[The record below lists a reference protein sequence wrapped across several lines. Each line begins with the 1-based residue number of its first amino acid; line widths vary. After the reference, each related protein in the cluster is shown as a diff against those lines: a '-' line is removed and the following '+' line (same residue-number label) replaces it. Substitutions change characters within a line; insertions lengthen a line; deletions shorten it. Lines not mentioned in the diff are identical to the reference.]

1 MEEIKENTNIKT
13 DYVITNEN
21 DFIKYTNQFSSNKG
35 IKLEEQMLI
44 FVIEPTNDNINN
56 LIFINSMMNI
66 PMKTID
72 INIIFIPEETTKI
85 IEYMIEMNHLN
96 AFGIFNFSIDIMP
109 IDYDLFS
116 LDNDESFREIYIDKN
131 NSSIEK
137 LADIMLKFEV
147 AFGKVKHKYIK
158 GNNAKL
164 FCDLLLNKEEEHNI
178 KSTDEIF
185 GMIVF
190 DRSVD
195 FITPFISNL
204 TFEGLVDE
212 YFGINKG
219 YIKVKRK
226 SFKANFSNED
236 KKIRPEADMSYPLI
250 SDMNNFYCD
259 LRCFHYLTVTKYLMS
274 ISEHIKYLRDNK
286 NNLKSTSEINAALV
300 DLNKLIDSNSF
311 LNDNMEMINQ
321 IFKIINDEDYQTK
334 EFSILKGTSQTNS
347 ETFYDDYIIDK
358 KDMHKIL
365 NLMILESLIGSGIS
379 NYEKFKKDILAVYG
393 YQNLFLFRNLEKL
406 EWLKEKDKLSL
417 KKLFKSNY
425 EQINEKLHLYNEDFV
440 LGQTDDLSY
449 VHQGYCPISLRLIEK
464 VGEGGWSE
472 IKDVFQLIPG
482 VTHYPSNEYEIAKP
496 REDLNTIFL
505 VFLGGVTYTEIEGV
519 RYLNRKYKQIYDNSS
534 EENKT
539 RKQFIIITTQILSS
553 KKLLS
558 SLGKDFGSVYTIKKF
573 YNDIN
578 KEVKK

>member
-1 MEEIKENTNIKT
+1 MEEIKDNNIKT

-250 SDMNNFYCD
+250 SDMNKFYCD

-365 NLMILESLIGSGIS
+365 NLMILESLTGSGIS

-482 VTHYPSNEYEIAKP
+482 VTHYPSNEYEISKP

>member
-1 MEEIKENTNIKT
+1 MDEINENNIKT

-250 SDMNNFYCD
+250 SDMNKFYCD

-321 IFKIINDEDYQTK
+321 IFKIIDDEDYQTK

-365 NLMILESLIGSGIS
+365 NLMILESLTGSGIS

-482 VTHYPSNEYEIAKP
+482 VTHYPSNEYEISKP

>member
-1 MEEIKENTNIKT
+1 MEENNIKT

-250 SDMNNFYCD
+250 SDMNKFYCN
-259 LRCFHYLTVTKYLMS
+259 LRCFHYLTVNKYLMS

-365 NLMILESLIGSGIS
+365 NLMILESLTGSGIS

-482 VTHYPSNEYEIAKP
+482 VTHYPSNEYEISKP

>member
-1 MEEIKENTNIKT
+1 MEEIKENNIKT

-250 SDMNNFYCD
+250 SDMNKFYCD

-358 KDMHKIL
+358 KDMYKIL
-365 NLMILESLIGSGIS
+365 NLMILESLTGSGIS

-482 VTHYPSNEYEIAKP
+482 VTHYPSNEYEISKP

>member
-1 MEEIKENTNIKT
+1 
-13 DYVITNEN
+13 
-21 DFIKYTNQFSSNKG
+21 
-35 IKLEEQMLI
+35 
-44 FVIEPTNDNINN
+44 
-56 LIFINSMMNI
+56 
-66 PMKTID
+66 
-72 INIIFIPEETTKI
+72 
-85 IEYMIEMNHLN
+85 
-96 AFGIFNFSIDIMP
+96 
-109 IDYDLFS
+109 
-116 LDNDESFREIYIDKN
+116 
-131 NSSIEK
+131 
-137 LADIMLKFEV
+137 
-147 AFGKVKHKYIK
+147 
-158 GNNAKL
+158 
-164 FCDLLLNKEEEHNI
+164 
-178 KSTDEIF
+178 
-185 GMIVF
+185 
-190 DRSVD
+190 
-195 FITPFISNL
+195 
-204 TFEGLVDE
+204 
-212 YFGINKG
+212 
-219 YIKVKRK
+219 
-226 SFKANFSNED
+226 
-236 KKIRPEADMSYPLI
+236 
-250 SDMNNFYCD
+250 
-259 LRCFHYLTVTKYLMS
+259 
-274 ISEHIKYLRDNK
+274 
-286 NNLKSTSEINAALV
+286 
-300 DLNKLIDSNSF
+300 
-311 LNDNMEMINQ
+311 MEMINQ

-482 VTHYPSNEYEIAKP
+482 VTHYPSNEYEISKP

>member
-1 MEEIKENTNIKT
+1 MEEINENNIKT

-250 SDMNNFYCD
+250 SDVNKFYCD

-365 NLMILESLIGSGIS
+365 NLMILESLTGSGIS

>member
-1 MEEIKENTNIKT
+1 MEEIKDNNIKT

-250 SDMNNFYCD
+250 SDVNKFYCD

-365 NLMILESLIGSGIS
+365 NLMILESLTGSGIS

-482 VTHYPSNEYEIAKP
+482 VTHYPSNEYEISKP

>member
-1 MEEIKENTNIKT
+1 MEEIKENNIKT

-250 SDMNNFYCD
+250 SDMNKFYCD
-259 LRCFHYLTVTKYLMS
+259 LRCFHYLTVNKYLMS

-365 NLMILESLIGSGIS
+365 NLMILESLTGSGIS

-482 VTHYPSNEYEIAKP
+482 VTHYPSNEYEISKP

>member
-1 MEEIKENTNIKT
+1 MEEIKENNIKT

-250 SDMNNFYCD
+250 SDMNNFYCN

-274 ISEHIKYLRDNK
+274 ISDHIKYLRDNK

-321 IFKIINDEDYQTK
+321 IFKIIDDEDYQTK

-365 NLMILESLIGSGIS
+365 NLMILESLTGNGLS

-482 VTHYPSNEYEIAKP
+482 VTHYPSNEYEISKP

-539 RKQFIIITTQILSS
+539 RKQFIIITTQILRT

>member
-1 MEEIKENTNIKT
+1 MEEIKDNNIKT

-274 ISEHIKYLRDNK
+274 ISEHIRYLRANK

-300 DLNKLIDSNSF
+300 DLNKLIDSNSY

-365 NLMILESLIGSGIS
+365 SLMILESLTGSGIS

-482 VTHYPSNEYEIAKP
+482 VTHYPSNEYEISKP

>member
-1 MEEIKENTNIKT
+1 MDEIKENNIKT

-250 SDMNNFYCD
+250 SDMNKFYCD

-321 IFKIINDEDYQTK
+321 IFKIIDDEDYQTK

-365 NLMILESLIGSGIS
+365 NLMILESLTGSGIS

-482 VTHYPSNEYEIAKP
+482 VTHYPSNEYEISKP

>member
-1 MEEIKENTNIKT
+1 MEEIKENNIKT

-226 SFKANFSNED
+226 SFKSNFSTED

-250 SDMNNFYCD
+250 SDMNNFYCN

-274 ISEHIKYLRDNK
+274 ISDHIKYLRDNK

-321 IFKIINDEDYQTK
+321 IFKIIDDEDYQTK

-365 NLMILESLIGSGIS
+365 NLMILESLTGSGIS

-482 VTHYPSNEYEIAKP
+482 VTHYPSNEYEISKP

-539 RKQFIIITTQILSS
+539 RKQFIIITTQILRT

>member
-1 MEEIKENTNIKT
+1 MEEIKENNIKT

-212 YFGINKG
+212 YYGINKG

-250 SDMNNFYCD
+250 SDMNKFYCN

-358 KDMHKIL
+358 KDMYKIL

-482 VTHYPSNEYEIAKP
+482 VTHYPSNEYEISKP

>member
-1 MEEIKENTNIKT
+1 MDEIKENNIKT

-250 SDMNNFYCD
+250 SDMNKFYCD

-300 DLNKLIDSNSF
+300 DLNKLIDSNSY

-365 NLMILESLIGSGIS
+365 NLMILESLTGSGIS

-482 VTHYPSNEYEIAKP
+482 VTHYPSNEYEISKP

>member
-1 MEEIKENTNIKT
+1 MDEIKENNIKT

-250 SDMNNFYCD
+250 SDMNKFYCD

-365 NLMILESLIGSGIS
+365 NLMILESLTGSGIS

-482 VTHYPSNEYEIAKP
+482 VTHYPSNEYEISKP

>member
-1 MEEIKENTNIKT
+1 MDEIKENNIKT

-212 YFGINKG
+212 YYGINKG

-250 SDMNNFYCD
+250 SDMNKFYCD

-274 ISEHIKYLRDNK
+274 ISDHIKYLRDNK

-365 NLMILESLIGSGIS
+365 NLMILESLTGNGIS

-482 VTHYPSNEYEIAKP
+482 VTHYPSNEYEISKP

-539 RKQFIIITTQILSS
+539 RKQFIIITTQILRS

>member
-1 MEEIKENTNIKT
+1 MEEIKENNIKT

-250 SDMNNFYCD
+250 SDMNKFYCN
-259 LRCFHYLTVTKYLMS
+259 LRCFHYLTVNKYLVS

-300 DLNKLIDSNSF
+300 DLNKLIDSNSY

-365 NLMILESLIGSGIS
+365 NLMILESLTGSGIS

-482 VTHYPSNEYEIAKP
+482 VTHYPSNEYEISKP

>member
-1 MEEIKENTNIKT
+1 MEENNIKT

-250 SDMNNFYCD
+250 SDMNKFYCN

-365 NLMILESLIGSGIS
+365 NLMILESLTGSGIS

-482 VTHYPSNEYEIAKP
+482 VTHYPSNEYEISKP

>member
-1 MEEIKENTNIKT
+1 MEEIKENNIKT

-226 SFKANFSNED
+226 SFKSNFSTED

-250 SDMNNFYCD
+250 SDMNNFYCN

-321 IFKIINDEDYQTK
+321 IFKIIDDEDYQTK

-365 NLMILESLIGSGIS
+365 NLMILESLTGSGIS

-482 VTHYPSNEYEIAKP
+482 VTHYPSNEYEISKP

>member
-1 MEEIKENTNIKT
+1 MEEIKENNIKT

-250 SDMNNFYCD
+250 SDMNKFYCN
-259 LRCFHYLTVTKYLMS
+259 LRCFHYLTVNKYLVS

-300 DLNKLIDSNSF
+300 DLNKLIDSNSY

-365 NLMILESLIGSGIS
+365 NLMILESLTGSGIS

-406 EWLKEKDKLSL
+406 EWLKENDKLSL

-482 VTHYPSNEYEIAKP
+482 VTHYPSNEYEISKP

>member
-1 MEEIKENTNIKT
+1 MEEIKDNNIKT

-250 SDMNNFYCD
+250 SDMNKFYCD

-300 DLNKLIDSNSF
+300 DLNKLIDSNSY

-365 NLMILESLIGSGIS
+365 NLMILESLTGSGIS

-482 VTHYPSNEYEIAKP
+482 VTHYPSNEYEISKP

>member
-1 MEEIKENTNIKT
+1 MDEIKENNIKT

-250 SDMNNFYCD
+250 SDMNKFYCD

-300 DLNKLIDSNSF
+300 DLNKLIDSNSY

-365 NLMILESLIGSGIS
+365 NLMILESLTGNGLS

-482 VTHYPSNEYEIAKP
+482 VTHYPSNEYEISKP

-539 RKQFIIITTQILSS
+539 RKQFIIITTQILRS

>member
-1 MEEIKENTNIKT
+1 MEEIKENNIKT

-212 YFGINKG
+212 YYGINKG

-250 SDMNNFYCD
+250 SDMNKFYCN

-365 NLMILESLIGSGIS
+365 NLMILESLTGSGIS

-482 VTHYPSNEYEIAKP
+482 VTHYPSNEYEISKP

>member
-1 MEEIKENTNIKT
+1 MDEIKENNIKI

-250 SDMNNFYCD
+250 SDMNKFYCD

-365 NLMILESLIGSGIS
+365 NLMILESLTGSGIS

-482 VTHYPSNEYEIAKP
+482 VTHYPSNEYEISKP

>member
-1 MEEIKENTNIKT
+1 MDEIKENNIKT

-250 SDMNNFYCD
+250 SDMNKFYCD

-365 NLMILESLIGSGIS
+365 NLMILESLTGNGIS

-482 VTHYPSNEYEIAKP
+482 VTHYPSNEYEISKP

>member
-1 MEEIKENTNIKT
+1 MEEIKENNIKT

-250 SDMNNFYCD
+250 SDMNKFYCN

-300 DLNKLIDSNSF
+300 DLNKLIDSNSY

-365 NLMILESLIGSGIS
+365 NLMILESLTGSGIS

-482 VTHYPSNEYEIAKP
+482 VTHYPSNEYEISKP

>member
-1 MEEIKENTNIKT
+1 MEEIKENNIKT

-250 SDMNNFYCD
+250 SDMNKFYCD

-300 DLNKLIDSNSF
+300 DLNKLIDSNSY

-365 NLMILESLIGSGIS
+365 NLMILESLTGSGIS

-482 VTHYPSNEYEIAKP
+482 VTHYPSNEYEISKP

>member
-1 MEEIKENTNIKT
+1 MDEIKENNIKT

-250 SDMNNFYCD
+250 SDMNKFYCD

-365 NLMILESLIGSGIS
+365 NLMILESLTGSGIS

>member
-1 MEEIKENTNIKT
+1 MEEIKENNIKT

-212 YFGINKG
+212 YYGINKG

-250 SDMNNFYCD
+250 SDMNKFYCD

-365 NLMILESLIGSGIS
+365 NLMILESLTGSGIS

-482 VTHYPSNEYEIAKP
+482 VTHYPSNEYEISKP

>member
-1 MEEIKENTNIKT
+1 MDEIKENNIKT

-185 GMIVF
+185 GTIVF

-250 SDMNNFYCD
+250 SDMNKFYCD

-365 NLMILESLIGSGIS
+365 NLMILESLTGSGIS

-482 VTHYPSNEYEIAKP
+482 VTHYPSNEYEISKP

>member
-1 MEEIKENTNIKT
+1 MEEIKENNIKT

-250 SDMNNFYCD
+250 SDMNKFYCD

-286 NNLKSTSEINAALV
+286 NNLKSTSELNAALV

-365 NLMILESLIGSGIS
+365 SLMILESLTGSGIS

-482 VTHYPSNEYEIAKP
+482 VTHYPSNEYEISKP

>member
-1 MEEIKENTNIKT
+1 MEEINENNIKT

-250 SDMNNFYCD
+250 SDMNKFYCN

-365 NLMILESLIGSGIS
+365 NLMILESLTGSGIS

-482 VTHYPSNEYEIAKP
+482 VTHYPSNEYEISKP

>member
-1 MEEIKENTNIKT
+1 MEEIKENNIKT

-250 SDMNNFYCD
+250 SDMNKFYCD

-300 DLNKLIDSNSF
+300 DLNKLIDSNSY

-482 VTHYPSNEYEIAKP
+482 VTHYPSNEYEISKP

>member
-1 MEEIKENTNIKT
+1 MEEIKENNIKT

-250 SDMNNFYCD
+250 SDMNKFYCN

-482 VTHYPSNEYEIAKP
+482 VTHYPSNEYEISKP

>member
-1 MEEIKENTNIKT
+1 MEEIKENNIKT

-226 SFKANFSNED
+226 SFKANFSTED

-250 SDMNNFYCD
+250 SDMNKFYCD
-259 LRCFHYLTVTKYLMS
+259 LRCFHYLTVNKYLMS

-365 NLMILESLIGSGIS
+365 NLMILESLTGSGIS

-482 VTHYPSNEYEIAKP
+482 VTHYPSNEYEISKP

>member
-1 MEEIKENTNIKT
+1 MEEIKENNIKT

-185 GMIVF
+185 GMI
-190 DRSVD
+190 
-195 FITPFISNL
+195 
-204 TFEGLVDE
+204 
-212 YFGINKG
+212 
-219 YIKVKRK
+219 
-226 SFKANFSNED
+226 
-236 KKIRPEADMSYPLI
+236 
-250 SDMNNFYCD
+250 
-259 LRCFHYLTVTKYLMS
+259 
-274 ISEHIKYLRDNK
+274 
-286 NNLKSTSEINAALV
+286 
-300 DLNKLIDSNSF
+300 
-311 LNDNMEMINQ
+311 
-321 IFKIINDEDYQTK
+321 
-334 EFSILKGTSQTNS
+334 
-347 ETFYDDYIIDK
+347 
-358 KDMHKIL
+358 
-365 NLMILESLIGSGIS
+365 
-379 NYEKFKKDILAVYG
+379 
-393 YQNLFLFRNLEKL
+393 RN
-406 EWLKEKDKLSL
+406 
-417 KKLFKSNY
+417 
-425 EQINEKLHLYNEDFV
+425 
-440 LGQTDDLSY
+440 
-449 VHQGYCPISLRLIEK
+449 
-464 VGEGGWSE
+464 
-472 IKDVFQLIPG
+472 
-482 VTHYPSNEYEIAKP
+482 
-496 REDLNTIFL
+496 
-505 VFLGGVTYTEIEGV
+505 
-519 RYLNRKYKQIYDNSS
+519 
-534 EENKT
+534 
-539 RKQFIIITTQILSS
+539 
-553 KKLLS
+553 
-558 SLGKDFGSVYTIKKF
+558 
-573 YNDIN
+573 
-578 KEVKK
+578 

>member
-1 MEEIKENTNIKT
+1 MEEIKENNIKT

-250 SDMNNFYCD
+250 SDMNKFYCD

-365 NLMILESLIGSGIS
+365 SLMILESLTGSGIS

-482 VTHYPSNEYEIAKP
+482 VTHYPSNEYEISKP

>member
-1 MEEIKENTNIKT
+1 MDEIKENNIKT

-250 SDMNNFYCD
+250 SDMNKFYCD

-482 VTHYPSNEYEIAKP
+482 VTHYPSNEYEISKP

>member
-1 MEEIKENTNIKT
+1 MEEINENNIKT

-250 SDMNNFYCD
+250 SDMNKFYCD

-365 NLMILESLIGSGIS
+365 NLMILESLTGSGIS

-482 VTHYPSNEYEIAKP
+482 VTHYPSNEYEISKP

>member
-1 MEEIKENTNIKT
+1 MDEIKENNIKI

-250 SDMNNFYCD
+250 SDKNNFYCD

-365 NLMILESLIGSGIS
+365 NLMILESLTGSGIS

-482 VTHYPSNEYEIAKP
+482 VTHYPSNEYEISKP